1 MSAPVVIGDHIY
13 LHLRNQRIV
22 CIHLETG
29 EEAWRTT
36 PFGKY
41 QSMAVLNDRILVLD
55 EGGELLLISA
65 NPIEFDLID
74 RRRVAEN
81 NTWGHIAVSKNQ
93 IFIRRLDGLAAYNWK

>member
-1 MSAPVVIGDHIY
+1 MSSPVVVANHIY

-29 EEAWRTT
+29 AETWRTT

-41 QSMAVLNDRILVLD
+41 QSMAVLNDKILVLD
-55 EGGELLLISA
+55 ESGELLLISA
-65 NPIEFDLID
+65 DPSEFDLID

-81 NTWGHIAVSKNQ
+81 DTWGHIAVSKNQ
-93 IFIRRLDGLAAYNWK
+93 IFIRRLDGLAAYSWK

>member
-1 MSAPVVIGDHIY
+1 
-13 LHLRNQRIV
+13 
-22 CIHLETG
+22 
-29 EEAWRTT
+29 
-36 PFGKY
+36 
-41 QSMAVLNDRILVLD
+41 VLD

>member
-1 MSAPVVIGDHIY
+1 MSSPVVVADHIY

-22 CIHLETG
+22 CINLETG

-41 QSMAVLNDRILVLD
+41 QSMAVLDDKILALD
-55 EGGELLLISA
+55 ESGELLLFSA
-65 NPIEFDLID
+65 NPNEFDLID

-81 NTWGHIAVSKNQ
+81 DTWGHIAVSKNQ
-93 IFIRRLDGLAAYNWK
+93 IFIRRLDGLAVYTWK